1 MSYQIVIQIRYFR
14 INTFSQLT
22 VKTEVISW
30 GFETEDNENN
40 YKGQFFSSFS
50 GFIDAVFAGG
60 SKVQWRQ
67 VNKSYIF
74 EKNFNCQISF
84 EIQWDPTPN
93 LLEIVAIV
101 LYFTQMIKSQPTHDD
116 ISSLEGE
123 EDWKIE
129 LPL

>member
-74 EKNFNCQISF
+74 EKNFNCQITF
-84 EIQWDPTPN
+84 EIQWDPIPN
-93 LLEIVAIV
+93 LLEVVAIV
-101 LYFTQMIKSQPTHDD
+101 LYFTQMMKFQPTHDD
-116 ISSLEGE
+116 NFSHESKKEG
-123 EDWKIE
+123 KVG
-129 LPL
+129 LHM